1 MTLLKSVPAFLAVLA
16 ALACAPASAEYPDK
30 PVRVIVTTVPG
41 PLDAFARAV
50 LTQMQLRLKQPFVV
64 ENKPGAGG
72 NLGTDV
78 VAKAPADGYTV
89 LFALDTTFTVN
100 PSIYTKLPFDPA
112 KDFSII
118 SVPVTYSQM
127 LAVNPKVPV
136 NNLNEFVQF
145 ARKSKIS
152 YASGGNGS
160 PSHLTMAAFLS
171 TAGLDMVHV
180 PYKGTGASVV
190 DVMGGQVESLFAVT
204 SGISPQVKAGKLRAL
219 AVSGEQRS
227 AAAPDVPTVAEQGY
241 PAFRAT
247 FAYVL
252 AVPVATPLAIQR
264 TLARELEAA
273 MRTREVLELC
283 RTADYAVTGMSPLA
297 STAWVGLTRTRWADV
312 IRKSKITA
320 D

>member
-241 PAFRAT
+241 PAFRA
-247 FAYVL
+247 
-252 AVPVATPLAIQR
+252 
-264 TLARELEAA
+264 
-273 MRTREVLELC
+273 
-283 RTADYAVTGMSPLA
+283 
-297 STAWVGLTRTRWADV
+297 
-312 IRKSKITA
+312 
-320 D
+320 